1 MQVVMIG
8 LKVVLKRI
16 TKTKKNQKR
25 MTVISL
31 GIKLP
36 NAEAKETTSEGKRM
50 SAKIRSGGSS
60 KVNTTETSRSRS
72 ESRTKS
78 STPSATGR
86 PMSPPRLKKSASDK
100 RESSSKTGRSEKS
113 TSIS

>member
-8 LKVVLKRI
+8 LKVVLKRR
-16 TKTKKNQKR
+16 KANQKM

-86 PMSPPRLKKSASDK
+86 PMRSKRLRKSASDRRK
-100 RESSSKTGRSEKS
+100 SSSKTRRSVNS
-113 TSIS
+113 TSIV